1 MFSPIGVM
9 NSVGTFV
16 FDSIK
21 PFVLKEAN
29 TNIRNDVN
37 KEVRKFPQKFPNSIS
52 PLDQLVAELRR
63 EVRDKHFDPYK
74 VQDYNSSA
82 GIFDIYLTHT
92 WLYGL
97 ASFHRTRD
105 IKFELRNKTVH
116 MLVEVGT
123 QRLMGTTN
131 WDISFIAGMVSR
143 AGTASFTVEYIRVTT
158 TIITCMNIV

>member
-1 MFSPIGVM
+1 M